1 MRKPFDTNQDRLK
14 SSILYGSVL
23 GDASI
28 NQYGSVQFRQSLQ
41 KIEYIQW
48 LYKNLVDFTTGNGL
62 SYFSQYD
69 YRTKK
74 VYLSCGFATRRVFLK
89 YRTLFYPTG
98 RKLLPESFAEDFNR
112 VALAVWY
119 MDDGARTSKTE
130 KAVYFTLDSFTV
142 QEIECIQQVFR
153 EKFGIDTTFQKAGK
167 TSKGTP
173 QHRIRVGVK
182 SYPAFYDHIY
192 PIVSQVEYM
201 KRSKLPDPK
210 DF

>member
-1 MRKPFDTNQDRLK
+1 MRIPFDTHQNSIK
-14 SSILYGSVL
+14 SSIVYGSVL

-28 NQYGSVQFRQSLQ
+28 NKYGSVQFRQSLE
-41 KIEYIQW
+41 KVEYIQW

-69 YRTKK
+69 HRTQK
-74 VYLSCGFATRRVFLK
+74 VYLSCGFATRRVFLNARK
-89 YRTLFYPTG
+89 LFYPTG
-98 RKLLPESFAEDFNR
+98 RKLLPKSFVDDIDFI
-112 VALAVWY
+112 ALAVWY

-142 QEIECIQQVFR
+142 QESECIQQVFR
-153 EKFGIDTTFQKAGK
+153 EKFGIDTTFQKAGT
-167 TSKGTP
+167 TSKGHP
-173 QHRIRVGVK
+173 QHRIRIGVQ
-182 SYPAFYDHIY
+182 SYRVFYNHVY
-192 PIVSQVEYM
+192 PIISQVEYM